1 MTDKKKI
8 RKTKTQHGTAFS
20 SEIYLQRCWLN
31 ACCSFKKIAFVSKKQ
46 FLSRGKQKL
55 TYKTERIVII
65 DCFIPRISAVAHK
78 GHVDFL
84 VASY

>member
-1 MTDKKKI
+1 MHVAVLKKL
-8 RKTKTQHGTAFS
+8 RLS
-20 SEIYLQRCWLN
+20 
-31 ACCSFKKIAFVSKKQ
+31 SKKQ
-46 FLSRGKQKL
+46 FLSRAKQKL

>member
-1 MTDKKKI
+1 MELHSVAKSICRGVDLMHVAVLKKL
-8 RKTKTQHGTAFS
+8 RLS
-20 SEIYLQRCWLN
+20 
-31 ACCSFKKIAFVSKKQ
+31 SKKQ